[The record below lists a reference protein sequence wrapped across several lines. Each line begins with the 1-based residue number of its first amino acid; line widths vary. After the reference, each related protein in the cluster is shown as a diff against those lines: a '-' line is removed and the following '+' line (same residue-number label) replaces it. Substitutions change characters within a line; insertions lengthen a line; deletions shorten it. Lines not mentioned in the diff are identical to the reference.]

1 LSVTLFAVGQRWVS
15 NNEAE
20 LGLGIVKQNSGRR
33 LEVFFPAIG
42 EQRTYAAD
50 NAPLSRVIYPIGDT
64 VSTNEDRTF
73 TISERHEFNDCYV
86 YQGVDEEGEEVSIH
100 EMDLNSHVQFS
111 QPQDRLFAGQV
122 DKNRQFELRMATL
135 AHQHRLLQSPVFGL
149 AGARVQPLPHQ
160 MYIASQVAERYAPRV
175 LLADEVGL
183 GKTIEAGLIL
193 HQQLITGRASRAL
206 IVVPDSLIHQW
217 LVEMLRRFNLSFTI
231 MDDERHAAIAESEDG
246 NPFDS
251 SQLFLCNL
259 SVLTANP
266 AIYADAL
273 AADWDLMIVDEAHH
287 LQWNEQLAS
296 PEYLAIEG
304 LANLVHGLLL
314 LTATPEQLGIES
326 HFARLRLLD
335 PDRYHDLAQF
345 KKEESNYQP
354 VSELVTQLLADDAAQ
369 QVKTNKQLQQAITKF
384 LGAES
389 LAELMQTDDFVS
401 VQQKATTDLL
411 DHHGTGRILFRNT
424 RDVVTGFPERQLHSY
439 PLTAPD
445 DIINNESQSV
455 VDFIQAERLF
465 ADDWVEQDPRV
476 SWLVELLKQHRQQK
490 ILVICAQAE
499 TAQDLETFLRVKHGS
514 RSSVFHEGLSLVN
527 RDRAAAYFADE
538 EDGAQ
543 VLICSEI
550 GSEGRNFQFS
560 HHLVLFDLPL
570 NPDLLEQRIGRL
582 DRIGQRND
590 VNIHVPYFENTAQQ
604 VLHDWYHI
612 GMNAFERV
620 FPAGGTIYQATQE
633 PLQQCLLAP
642 TKQDEV
648 TSLIELTQSVTEET
662 LSKLQQG
669 RDRLLE
675 LNSCNLPVAE
685 EIVADLEESSDS
697 RGLTAFMDSIFDEF
711 GVDQQPH
718 SADSIIIEPG
728 NHMLYHHFPALP
740 EDGLTATYQ
749 RHRAL
754 VREDMTFLSWE
765 HPMVMGAMDMVI
777 SGDFGNSAFC
787 TLATAAL
794 PAGTL
799 LIEAVFRMHCS
810 APKALQADRYLNES
824 FVRLVLDDKG
834 RNLTSSLNEERFSEQ
849 AGRIPRATAQQLI
862 RHARQNISQLIDDA
876 KEVAAKKQTEIITDA
891 VSTMKQKLTAEQQR
905 LEALAKVNPNIRQQ
919 EIDYMVES
927 QQLLTD
933 YLQSAKLTMDS
944 LRVAIVTE
952 PS

>member
-1 LSVTLFAVGQRWVS
+1 MSVTLFAVGQRWVS